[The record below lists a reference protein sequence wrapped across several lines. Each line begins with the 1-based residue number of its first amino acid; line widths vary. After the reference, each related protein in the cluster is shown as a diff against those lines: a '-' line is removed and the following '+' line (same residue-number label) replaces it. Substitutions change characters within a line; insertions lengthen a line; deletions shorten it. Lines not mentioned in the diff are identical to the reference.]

1 MMVDSGDKPASEKTP
16 SLNAAIGK
24 SEKFSEL
31 GPFSLLF
38 DAADRSEAFFRLL
51 SSPLWLARRI
61 PRLFCSTRN
70 C

>member
-1 MMVDSGDKPASEKTP
+1 MMVDSGDKPASEETP

-38 DAADRSEAFFRLL
+38 DGADVQKLSYVSYLL
-51 SSPLWLARRI
+51 R
-61 PRLFCSTRN
+61 CG
-70 C
+70 